1 MSREQ
6 HHSGIRPEIAGEL
19 QENFDNVDSNEDGR
33 IDFGEFKLLLENL
46 EAQMSETDLRIG
58 FREIDTDHDGCIS
71 LGELA
76 AWWSLE

>member
-1 MSREQ
+1 MTGHQ
-6 HHSGIRPEIAGEL
+6 SGFNPEIAGEL
-19 QENFDNVDSNEDGR
+19 RENFDNVDSNEDGR
-33 IDFGEFKLLLENL
+33 IDFGEFSRLLENL